1 MAAEII
7 RQEAFEDVQ
16 LNVIEHEGE
25 EWFTAEDIGKALGF
39 AEPRKG
45 VMKIYE
51 RNRDEFEGLV
61 RVVRLTTRSADGKN
75 RFHQYRVFNLQAAH
89 KIGFFADTP
98 RAKHFRHWASHMLTT
113 GMERLRRRVLE
124 LEAARAPQ
132 LPPPDGFR
140 EEEISRLR
148 ETLARQG
155 EKLAALKN
163 ALHLKRKE
171 YLARILADP
180 QLQQV
185 FYDHLPE
192 DLRGTLA
199 LPAPEPQ
206 YAPGSDAEPL
216 PVPRGVLKRLH
227 ACFLHPNPRHA
238 RAGLLIV
245 LALLDG
251 VEPPSTEELCLLP
264 DDLLKRDNYRK
275 SKIWKVLAE
284 HEDAEAD
291 QARQEIKA
299 IALYTQAAL
308 NFYEEIFQ
316 GFDLFDREVWGIA
329 KEMRGQ

>member
-7 RQEAFEDVQ
+7 RQEAFEDVA

-25 EWFTAEDIGKALGF
+25 EWFTSEDIRKALGF
-39 AEPRKG
+39 SKKDAIHH
-45 VMKIYE
+45 IYR
-51 RNRDEFEGLV
+51 RNQDEFDSLS
-61 RVVRLTTRSADGKN
+61 TTVKLSSVDGKGRN
-75 RFHQYRVFNLQAAH
+75 QRIFNLQGVY
-89 KIGFFADTP
+89 KIGFFANTR

-199 LPAPEPQ
+199 LPAPEAQ
-206 YAPGSDAEPL
+206 CAPGSDAEPL

-245 LALLDG
+245 RALLDG
-251 VEPPSTEELCLLP
+251 VEPPSTEELCLMP